1 MSRQFS
7 GDRFRIQRK
16 EVKLAPPAPD
26 SDEEAEIRI
35 NFQSALGEGW
45 VAANMSGHWEVG
57 KLKKTVSYCICGL
70 ELKVVNLK
78 QHWSVQQ

>member
-16 EVKLAPPAPD
+16 EVKLAPPPGSPD

-35 NFQSALGEGW
+35 DFETALAEGW
-45 VAANMSGHWEVG
+45 VAANMSGHWEVR
-57 KLKKTVSYCICGL
+57 
-70 ELKVVNLK
+70 
-78 QHWSVQQ
+78 

>member
-7 GDRFRIQRK
+7 GDGFKIQRK
-16 EVKLAPPAPD
+16 AVKLTPLVPD

-45 VAANMSGHWEVG
+45 VAANMSGHWEVRYI
-57 KLKKTVSYCICGL
+57 TCSF
-70 ELKVVNLK
+70 
-78 QHWSVQQ
+78 